1 MGFPQLVPIVIG
13 LITIIGLVSI
23 TISFFE
29 KDNSEYIIVRDRYL
43 KSQEELNDNNDD
55 DMEVILSDPIDISI
69 NDFYTEEL

>member
-1 MGFPQLVPIVIG
+1 MGFEQLVPIVIG

-43 KSQEELNDNNDD
+43 KSQDELNNDED
-55 DMEVILSDPIDISI
+55 AEVILSDPIDISI

>member
-43 KSQEELNDNNDD
+43 KSQDELNNDED
-55 DMEVILSDPIDISI
+55 AEVILSDPIDISI